1 MRSDSPR
8 LRLGVLG
15 VVAVSL
21 FAALFARLWYLQVLA
36 SPDYQTQAAA
46 LQQRVVTEPAPR
58 GRILD
63 RNGVVLVDNRLS
75 YVVTLDRELLAEL
88 DEAARADLFARL
100 VQELQAT
107 EPELTVEILE
117 QRLSSERYSPYTP
130 VPVAHDIPE
139 QLAVYL
145 TEHEDEFGGIVQV
158 DARAIR
164 EYPFGRLASHLLGY
178 VGAINDEEFERLR
191 DSPENYQLTDEI
203 GKAGVE
209 RTYESELRGKP
220 GRLVLEVDANGR
232 TIRQLDYEPPVPG
245 HDVVLSIDAQV
256 QAVAEQALREEIART
271 RQREVSAGNAPNR
284 APAGS
289 VVVLD
294 PRDGSVVAMASFP
307 DYDPRAFVDGI
318 DNAEWAALNSEESHY
333 PLLNRTIQGEYAPG
347 STFKLITAYAG
358 LASGLITTET
368 VWHDEGEYII
378 PNCSGPSCDV
388 QNAGETAY
396 GSIRLPEALTVSS
409 DTYFY
414 DIGARAWFQREQVGD
429 PIQDAA
435 RLFGM
440 GSETGIPLPNEHA
453 GRVMTPEQYAQR
465 HEENPEAFPDGV
477 WQAGDNV
484 NIAIG
489 QGEMLATPLQLANA
503 YAALANGG
511 TLYSPTVATEVRRA
525 RADDVVK
532 TYEPQVL
539 RTIPFEPAWWQALV
553 DGFRGVTSSGDPRG
567 TAYGTF
573 RDFPNWGIAGKTG
586 TAEVGTASD
595 PRADT
600 AVFVAW
606 TPVEQ
611 PRYVAAAFLE
621 ESGFGGVAAAPLV
634 RRILE
639 PLALGELP
647 DVVKADNPYGY
658 TVALAEQ
665 ANPFSEGDVID

>member
-1 MRSDSPR
+1 VRADSPR

-21 FAALFARLWYLQVLA
+21 FVALFARLWYLQVLT
-36 SPDYQTQAAA
+36 SPDFQVQAAA
-46 LQQRVVTEPAPR
+46 LQQRVIIEPAPR

-63 RNGVVLVDNRLS
+63 RNGVVLVDNELS
-75 YVVTLDRELLAEL
+75 YVVTLDRERLAQL
-88 DEAARADLFARL
+88 DDADRADLFARL
-100 VQELQAT
+100 VQELQAS
-107 EPELTVEILE
+107 EPGLTVEILE
-117 QRLSSERYSPYTP
+117 QRVASDRYSSFTP
-130 VPVAHDIPE
+130 VPVADGIPE

-145 TEHEDEFGGIVQV
+145 TEREEEFLGVVQV

-164 EYPFGRLASHLLGY
+164 SYPFGRLGSHLLGY
-178 VGAINDEEFERLR
+178 VGAINDEEYERLE
-191 DSPENYQLTDEI
+191 DSPEDYQLTDEI

-209 RTYESELRGKP
+209 RTFEAELRGKP
-220 GRLVLEVDANGR
+220 ARRVLEVDSQGR
-232 TIRQLDYEPPVPG
+232 TVRELDYDPPVPG
-245 HDVVLSIDAQV
+245 HDVVLSIDYRI
-256 QAVAEQALREEIART
+256 QAVAEQALREAIARA
-271 RQREVSAGNAPNR
+271 RERKVADGNPPNR

-294 PRDGSVVAMASFP
+294 PSDGSLVAMASFP

-333 PLLNRTIQGEYAPG
+333 PMLNRTIQGEYAPG
-347 STFKLITAYAG
+347 STFKLVTAYAA
-358 LASGLITTET
+358 LASGLITPET
-368 VWHDEGEYII
+368 VWHDEGSYVI
-378 PNCSGPSCDV
+378 PNCRGSSCRV
-388 QNAGETAY
+388 NNAGRTAY
-396 GSIRLPEALTVSS
+396 GNVDLREALTVSS

-414 DIGARAWFQREQVGD
+414 DIGARAWFQRDQVGD

-440 GSETGIPLPNEHA
+440 GTETGIPLANEHA

-465 HEENPEAFPDGV
+465 HEKHPDAFPDGV

-489 QGEMLATPLQLANA
+489 QGEMLVTPLQLANA

-511 TLYSPTVATEVRRA
+511 TLYSPNVAREVRRA
-525 RADDVVK
+525 GTEDVVK
-532 TYEPQVL
+532 AYEPRVL
-539 RTIPFEPAWWQALV
+539 RTISFEPAWWQALV
-553 DGFRGVTSSGDPRG
+553 DGFTGATSSDGG

-573 RDFPNWGIAGKTG
+573 KDFPNWSIAGKTG
-586 TAEVGTASD
+586 TAEVSGK
-595 PRADT
+595 ADT

-639 PLALGELP
+639 PVALGSLP
-647 DVVKADNPYGY
+647 EAVPVGDNPFGY
-658 TVALAEQ
+658 TVTLGEQ
-665 ANPFSEGDVID
+665 ADPFSEGDVVD